1 MAIVRPGAKRT
12 APLATGA
19 KRRTA
24 ARQLFCLARGMPPLA
39 AGEKSW
45 RRPLRMAVRGFSRP
59 RPDQPIRGKRGAKSP
74 SSEGRLARSS
84 VSETTER
91 RTGARH
97 PPRER
102 GCCREEKRSRSSLW
116 EPFKSSRRI
125 NARRKRVPVL
135 QLQPIG
141 SEAMRSCRGDMAETD
156 RCASA
161 MLAETAPRSR
171 SPVGDCFWR
180 DP

>member
-1 MAIVRPGAKRT
+1 
-12 APLATGA
+12 
-19 KRRTA
+19 
-24 ARQLFCLARGMPPLA
+24 
-39 AGEKSW
+39 
-45 RRPLRMAVRGFSRP
+45 LRMAVRGFSRP
-59 RPDQPIRGKRGAKSP
+59 RPDQSIRGKRGAKSP
-74 SSEGRLARSS
+74 SSEERLARSS

-116 EPFKSSRRI
+116 EPFRSSRRI

-180 DP
+180 ATTLELLERSEPKSETCGPETSVSASAVLDRNSRAFGVAAI